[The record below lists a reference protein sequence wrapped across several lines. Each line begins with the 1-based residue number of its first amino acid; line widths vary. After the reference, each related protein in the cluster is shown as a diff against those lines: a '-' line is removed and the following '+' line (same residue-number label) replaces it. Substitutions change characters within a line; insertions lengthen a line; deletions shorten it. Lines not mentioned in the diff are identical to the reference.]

1 MNKGLRLII
10 IAVVS
15 FFLLLIGGILLSM
28 SLYKVD
34 AGELAIVSRY
44 GKIVDQK
51 DSGLNWKSPVEDVTY
66 LLFNS

>member
-1 MNKGLRLII
+1 MEIQIMKNSVGKLILI
-10 IAVVS
+10 SVS
-15 FFLLLIGGILLSM
+15 AFFLLLVGGILLSM

-51 DSGLNWKSPVEDVTY
+51 DS
-66 LLFNS
+66 

>member
-1 MNKGLRLII
+1 MKNSVGKLILI
-10 IAVVS
+10 SVS
-15 FFLLLIGGILLSM
+15 AFFLLLVGGILLSM

-51 DSGLNWKSPVEDVTY
+51 DS
-66 LLFNS
+66 

>member
-1 MNKGLRLII
+1 MMGNRTAKFIFI
-10 IAVVS
+10 VVS
-15 FFLLLIGGILLSM
+15 AFFLLLVGGILLSM

-51 DSGLNWKSPVEDVTY
+51 DSG
-66 LLFNS
+66 